1 MKFFGEELVIKM
13 WDSFIDKGIGGILRP
28 AQEKRLGK
36 TRQEIRRDELLSL
49 AQAEEDAKKI
59 ASGEAIYCGNGQIK
73 LLRSEKEIEEHSDNR
88 IEPYIGNV
96 NIRELA
102 SSAQTSEAIQKEV
115 NIAKAI
121 IHAEEELAQSE
132 AEATDKEIEKDWLYA
147 WRGHAEKVSSEELQ
161 SLWGRVLAGEVKQ
174 PGTFSLRTMD
184 FIKNL
189 TKSEAELIEKVG
201 QFVISD
207 AIFRKL
213 DTSFKEKGIVYSD
226 LLFLQSIGLIT
237 GVESSGL
244 SFTLRSAS
252 EESYINYIL
261 SEEKLII
268 LEDPDPNKVVRIEA
282 YSVTALGK
290 EIFKLAGA
298 KVDLTYLEEAAKHLI
313 GQTKKVSIA
322 DRVPSETGY
331 IQYRNKIE
339 VTNS

>member
-13 WDSFIDKGIGGILRP
+13 WDSFIDKGVGGILKP

-73 LLRSEKEIEEHSDNR
+73 LLRSEKEIEEYADNR

-102 SSAQTSEAIQKEV
+102 SSAQTAEAIQKEV

-132 AEATDKEIEKDWLYA
+132 AEQTDKEIEKDWLYA
-147 WRGHAEKVSSEELQ
+147 WRGHAEKVSSEALQ
-161 SLWGRVLAGEVKQ
+161 GLWGRVLAGEVKQ

-189 TKSEAELIEKVG
+189 TKPEAELIEKVG
-201 QFVISD
+201 QFVIAD

-213 DTSFKEKGIVYSD
+213 NNRFKEKGINYSD
-226 LLFLQSIGLIT
+226 FLFLQSIGLIT

-244 SFTLRSAS
+244 SLLLNS
-252 EESYINYIL
+252 L
-261 SEEKLII
+261 SEETYVNYMLCEDKLII
-268 LEDPDPNKVVRIEA
+268 LEDPDPSKVVRIEA

-298 KVDLTYLEEAAKHLI
+298 AIDPVYREDAAKYFI
-313 GQTKKVSIA
+313 GKVKEVSMA
-322 DRVPSETGY
+322 DYLSFHDGY
-331 IQYRNKIE
+331 VQYENKTE
-339 VTNS
+339 VKP